1 MMRRIINLI
10 ANHIHFVISPP
21 LKGGARDGIV
31 LVLFFSVFI
40 GIPAQTD
47 TTILI
52 NNTKVEIVIPEKL
65 KKGTI
70 LVLPGWNFPY
80 NDVCLKSDFCKKA
93 LAEGFALVL
102 PDMQKSIYHL
112 KVYPQTRADWVK
124 YHTVYWLTDTVIP
137 YIQQEYGL
145 LKENQCNF
153 LFGISTGAR
162 GVVMLAIQNAR
173 LFKAGAALSGDYD
186 PLQMPND
193 NLLKGYL
200 GEYNLHADLWKTTYN
215 LVYQANNINIP
226 LFLAHG
232 KDDKVVNPEQ
242 SALLFKALMK
252 SNEKAKHQFNLVE
265 KSGHDYV
272 FWQSQYKAVF
282 DFFTKCISKP

>member
-1 MMRRIINLI
+1 MLTLLNLYI
-10 ANHIHFVISPP
+10 PFLRSAISPP
-21 LKGGARDGIV
+21 LQGGVRGGLIV
-31 LVLFFSVFI
+31 ILLSFLFTPLS
-40 GIPAQTD
+40 AQSD

-52 NNTKVEIVIPEKL
+52 NNTKIEIIVPKKL
-65 KKGTI
+65 EKGTI

-80 NDVCLKSDFCKKA
+80 NDVCLKSDFCRKA
-93 LAEGFALVL
+93 LNEGFALVL

-112 KVYPQTRADWVK
+112 KVYPQTRADWAK
-124 YHTVYWLTDTVIP
+124 YHTVFWLTDTVIP
-137 YIQQEYGL
+137 YIQQEYNL

-186 PLQMPND
+186 PLRMLND

-200 GEYNLHADLWKTTYN
+200 GEYNQHADLWKNTYN
-215 LVYQANNINIP
+215 LVSQANNINIP

-232 KDDKVVNPEQ
+232 KDDKVVSYEQ
-242 SALLFKALMK
+242 SALLYSAMMK
-252 SNEKAKHQFNLVE
+252 SSEKAKHQLNIVE
-265 KSGHDYV
+265 KSGHDYQ
-272 FWQSQYKAVF
+272 FWQSQYNAVF
-282 DFFTKCISKP
+282 EFFTKCLTKRH